1 MPAGSWDPPLP
12 GHLHACL
19 FSPFLSLSGGAPA
32 YPADSVQPR
41 EDCDSP
47 LGTKKQG
54 PWERALGSTQKEL
67 SVFSLIINMIY
78 IYYKN
83 LR

>member
-12 GHLHACL
+12 GHLHVQV
-19 FSPFLSLSGGAPA
+19 FSPSLSLSGGAPA

-41 EDCDSP
+41 EDYDRP
-47 LGTKKQG
+47 LGMKKQ
-54 PWERALGSTQKEL
+54 ERALRSTQKEL

-83 LR
+83 